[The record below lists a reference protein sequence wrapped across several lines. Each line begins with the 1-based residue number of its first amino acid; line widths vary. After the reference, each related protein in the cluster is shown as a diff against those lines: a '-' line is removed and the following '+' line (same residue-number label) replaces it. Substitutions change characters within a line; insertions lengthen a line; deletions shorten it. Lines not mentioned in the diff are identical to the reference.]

1 MKPKFTHLQKVF
13 WRKEGYTK
21 GDVIRYYD
29 RVAPFILP
37 YLRNRP
43 LVMVRHP
50 NGIGGMS
57 FFQKDSSSLHLPPF
71 VDTVSIRAKSTGKR
85 VRYIVCN
92 NKATLLYL
100 ANLGCI
106 EMHPWLSQTKRLD
119 RPDFMVIDLDPGR
132 NTFAEVIAVARRIH
146 KLVVVAGLRSFVKTS
161 GKTGLHVC
169 IPLAGRYEFEWV
181 RAVARKLA
189 KRINAEMPKLTS
201 LAQRSAYRRNRI
213 YLDYA
218 RNSIGQTI
226 VAPYSLRAA
235 RGATVST
242 PLPWPELRT
251 SVRPGRYTIRSIFR
265 RLGHGDAWHGGFCSG
280 VSMKRLERWLDRTSP
295 TLKAKRKSRPQRRTE
310 HR

>member
-1 MKPKFTHLQKVF
+1 MKPEFTHLTKVF

-21 GDVIRYYD
+21 GDVIHYYD

-37 YLRNRP
+37 YLKNRP
-43 LVMVRHP
+43 MVMLRHP
-50 NGIGGMS
+50 NGIAGMS

-71 VDTVSIRAKSTGKR
+71 VDTISIRAKSTGKR
-85 VRYIVCN
+85 LRYIVCN
-92 NKATLLYL
+92 NRATLLYL

-132 NTFAEVIAVARRIH
+132 NTFAEVIAVARRIQ
-146 KLVVVAGLRSFVKTS
+146 KVVTAAGLRCFVKTS
-161 GKTGLHVC
+161 GKTGLHVYV
-169 IPLAGRYEFEWV
+169 PLAGRYEFEQV
-181 RAVARKLA
+181 RSVARKLA

-201 LAQRSAYRRNRI
+201 LSQRSASRRNRV

-235 RGATVST
+235 RAATVST
-242 PLPWPELRT
+242 PLVWPELHT
-251 SVRPGRYTIRSIFR
+251 SVQPTRYTIRTVFR
-265 RLGHGDAWHGGFCSG
+265 RLAHGDSWRQGIRSG
-280 VSMKRLERWLDRTSP
+280 ASLKRLERWLDRTD
-295 TLKAKRKSRPQRRTE
+295 LALEKKRKGQPQRRTK
-310 HR
+310 RR